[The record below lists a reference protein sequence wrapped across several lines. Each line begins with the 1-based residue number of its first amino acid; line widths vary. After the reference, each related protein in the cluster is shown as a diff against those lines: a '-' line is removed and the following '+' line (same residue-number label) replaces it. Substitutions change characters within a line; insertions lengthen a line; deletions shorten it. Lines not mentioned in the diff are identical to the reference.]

1 MGGMP
6 IIVNVSH
13 KTAVTSAV
21 SMVGHCLR
29 PSIWQE
35 DRVRS
40 LNCMFVSMLALVE
53 VGSGIVVVN
62 TVLKSV
68 WLWSFIHMIGRGRGR
83 MI

>member
-1 MGGMP
+1 MP
-6 IIVNVSH
+6 IIVNVCH
-13 KTAVTSAV
+13 KTSVASAV

-53 VGSGIVVVN
+53 VGSGVVIVN

-68 WLWSFIHMIGRGRGR
+68 RLWSFIHMIGRGRGR